1 MVSASKKVEVKLDLL
16 TDIEML
22 LMVQKALRSEKCHHI
37 LQYVK
42 TNNIY
47 IWRIMIKIKND
58 NILSIGI

>member
-1 MVSASKKVEVKLDLL
+1 MVSAWKKVEVKLDLL

-22 LMVQKALRSEKCHHI
+22 LMVQKALRSGKCHHI

-47 IWRIMIKIKND
+47 MEDHDKNKE
-58 NILSIGI
+58 S